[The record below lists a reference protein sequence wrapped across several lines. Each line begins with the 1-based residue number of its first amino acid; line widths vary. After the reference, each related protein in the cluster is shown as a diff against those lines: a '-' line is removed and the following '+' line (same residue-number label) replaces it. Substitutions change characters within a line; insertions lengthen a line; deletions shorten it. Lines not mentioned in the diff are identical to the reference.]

1 MSFGNV
7 FILGALQDC
16 SSNLISRFLQ
26 EVFGCIL
33 RCFFVVFC
41 AHKDCICST
50 SFVDRTL
57 DDENRDLYGAIVC
70 VSLCLKKSRDFIV
83 FEGHGYPL
91 VNFNSST
98 LLFNKLSFTIHLP

>member
-7 FILGALQDC
+7 FISGALQDC
-16 SSNLISRFLQ
+16 SSDLISRFLQ
-26 EVFGCIL
+26 EVFDCIL

-41 AHKDCICST
+41 THKDCICFT

-70 VSLCLKKSRDFIV
+70 VSLGLKKSGDFIV
-83 FEGHGYPL
+83 FEGHGYAL
-91 VNFNSST
+91 VVV
-98 LLFNKLSFTIHLP
+98 KLPIGVARIKIVNLES